1 MAEQDFNGEFLPDK
15 PPTAREGGEMSE
27 TPQES
32 PCECGGPQ
40 ACCCNP
46 DTCTCARCWGE
57 TPQDHPNVRA
67 IATGTI
73 SGAFREWPRVQ
84 PEAKA
89 LLAERDALRAD
100 LSRTLA
106 EVERPFRERIERAE
120 AALREIEQAT
130 EGIPEQN
137 CALANHIASV
147 ALAGRLKP

>member
-1 MAEQDFNGEFLPDK
+1 
-15 PPTAREGGEMSE
+15 MSE
-27 TPQES
+27 TQRAVLEAWIGMGDRPTDAEMS
-32 PCECGGPQ
+32 LVTLERVREAIRAVLEDLRLRDIDCG
-40 ACCCNP
+40 CN
-46 DTCTCARCWGE
+46 
-57 TPQDHPNVRA
+57 N
-67 IATGTI
+67 
-73 SGAFREWPRVQ
+73 RVTRL
-84 PEAKA
+84 E
-89 LLAERDALRAD
+89 AERDALRAD